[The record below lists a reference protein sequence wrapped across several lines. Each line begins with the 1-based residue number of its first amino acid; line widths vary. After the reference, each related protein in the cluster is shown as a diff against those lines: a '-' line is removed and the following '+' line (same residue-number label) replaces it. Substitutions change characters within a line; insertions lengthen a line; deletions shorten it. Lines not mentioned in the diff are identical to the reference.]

1 MTIVPFYFSNWLHF
15 IALRLTV
22 GPDKGGYY
30 HELFLRGR
38 VDLVGMIQRVK
49 VKGTGVRAK
58 ANPEEE
64 PNLYLYSAM
73 DRDTARII
81 EMATSDPETSP
92 TSVAVPLPPQ
102 LLCSTMMMVPRDY
115 DTVQDALERDADR
128 LLAIQKSILPVKNRF
143 VIDQITSEVLD
154 NESGY
159 DKHPADINFDRLID
173 EMFRHDQSLDFA
185 DLLKLAAV

>member
-1 MTIVPFYFSNWLHF
+1 MLPLISY
-15 IALRLTV
+15 RLTV
-22 GPDKGGYY
+22 GTDKGGYY

-73 DRDTARII
+73 DMDTARTSA
-81 EMATSDPETSP
+81 MATKASVSPSDPENSVTSL
-92 TSVAVPLPPQ
+92 AVPLPSQ
-102 LLCSTMMMVPRDY
+102 MLCSNMMMVPRDY
-115 DTVQDALERDADR
+115 DKVQDALEQDADR
-128 LLAIQKSILPVKNRF
+128 LLAIQKPFSPDSNKGL
-143 VIDQITSEVLD
+143 IDQLTSEVLAC
-154 NESGY
+154 ESGY
-159 DKHPADINFDRLID
+159 DKHPADISFDRLID
-173 EMFRHDQSLDFA
+173 EMFRHNQSLDFA